1 MRLNLEFC
9 VYNNMMNNIRQL
21 VEKATGLI
29 SKRKIGLALSGGAT
43 FGAAHVGVLQV
54 LEENGIRPHL
64 VAGTSAGALVGAAY
78 CAGIPL
84 SEIETL
90 FKTMGWPTLLKLSI
104 KNTLSIFDTQPM
116 EEFLR
121 NKIGDIEFKD
131 LKIPFAAVACDIHT
145 GAKVVL
151 DHGPLAPAVRASAAI
166 PGLFSPV
173 EIEGRL
179 LVDGGIVDNLP
190 VEEVRDMGA
199 RYVISSDVSHRG
211 SNSKKPENAFEII
224 LSMLYI
230 MQARAALPNEDASN
244 CYIRPNVSQY
254 TSWGFKDVPQLIEAG
269 REAASKALP
278 QLRRQL
284 RIR

>member
-1 MRLNLEFC
+1 MKNL
-9 VYNNMMNNIRQL
+9 R
-21 VEKATGLI
+21 GLI
-29 SKRKIGLALSGGAT
+29 DQAMSLLPKRKIGLALSGGAT

-54 LEENGIRPHL
+54 LEENGIQPHL

-90 FKTMGWPTLLKLSI
+90 FRTMNWPTLLRFSI
-104 KNTLSIFDTQPM
+104 RNSLSIFDTQPM

-121 NKIGDIEFKD
+121 KKIGDIEFKD

-151 DHGPLAPAVRASAAI
+151 DQGPLAPAIRASAAI

-173 EIEGRL
+173 EIDGQL

-190 VEEVRDMGA
+190 VDQVRSMGA
-199 RYVISSDVSHRG
+199 KYVISSDVSHRG
-211 SNSKKPENAFEII
+211 AQTKKPDNLFEIM

-230 MQARAALPNEDASN
+230 MQTRAALPNEDASD
-244 CYIRPNVSQY
+244 CYIRPKVSQY
-254 TSWGFKDVPQLIEAG
+254 SSWGFKDVPLLTEAG
-269 REAASKALP
+269 REAARQAIP